1 MEREEL
7 QNSSTVLLKMSN
19 VHSKYW
25 KAGIFTKKATV
36 TITHEPQLLTE
47 SNKNGRVRVETRE
60 ETPARTQSEQVL
72 WV

>member
-25 KAGIFTKKATV
+25 KAGIFTKK
-36 TITHEPQLLTE
+36 QLSL
-47 SNKNGRVRVETRE
+47 SHMNH
-60 ETPARTQSEQVL
+60 SY
-72 WV
+72 